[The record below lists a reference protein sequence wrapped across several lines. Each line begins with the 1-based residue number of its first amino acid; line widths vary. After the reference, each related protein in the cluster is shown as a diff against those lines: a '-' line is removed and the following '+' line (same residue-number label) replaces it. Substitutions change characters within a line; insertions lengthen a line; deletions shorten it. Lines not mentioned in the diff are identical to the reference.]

1 MPLYI
6 NLRTNKTIPILTVV
20 INGISYEATA
30 STGFPYTLNLIFHS
44 LNLLSTL
51 SDNIALLST
60 LLLLLSPRYLPHQL
74 WVFASPARYSFPI
87 IDKGNNILRFHFHPL
102 NFSNINLGQ
111 AHNFTRLASGFRNP
125 RIVEYQVWVDADNL
139 VVVFVSN
146 KDSKLAFVNAIKV
159 ISIPKDLVPDTTQY
173 LSQSKVEKFE
183 GLNKQSLEVVY
194 RVSVGG
200 VKITPFNDSLWRT
213 WIPDDEFFK
222 TRVGSEKLYFGGR
235 IKYRVGGASREVGPD
250 NVYNS
255 VRLIKSKND
264 FVPCVN
270 MTWVFLIV
278 GGYKY
283 LVRLHF
289 CDIASISLVLLSM
302 YLDLSYITKSLASPF
317 YTNFLVDGGDGVLSV
332 SVCPSRSS
340 MLHLIDGILN
350 AVEVMK
356 LKNSLSSLDGE
367 VCADFVIKS
376 WSKGNRYIVISY
388 I

>member
-1 MPLYI
+1 MVFPMRQQLARAF
-6 NLRTNKTIPILTVV
+6 LTLLIL
-20 INGISYEATA
+20 
-30 STGFPYTLNLIFHS
+30 F
-44 LNLLSTL
+44 
-51 SDNIALLST
+51 ST
-60 LLLLLSPRYLPHQL
+60 LLTFFPLSATISLFFRLSYFFSPPISTSSTVVPPPPPPSSTTTPSPAILSTTALHSPAPFRSKRYPLPDLPPIYHTAR
-74 WVFASPARYSFPI
+74 VFASPARYSFPI

-111 AHNFTRLASGFRNP
+111 AQFHELLNDHVVLATSPVWPVASETLGSWSIKCGSMQITLWSCLCPIKIRNWRLSTP
-125 RIVEYQVWVDADNL
+125 L
-139 VVVFVSN
+139 
-146 KDSKLAFVNAIKV
+146 
-159 ISIPKDLVPDTTQY
+159 
-173 LSQSKVEKFE
+173 
-183 GLNKQSLEVVY
+183 

-235 IKYRVGGASREVGPD
+235 IKYRVGGASREHFACFAF
-250 NVYNS
+250 NVY
-255 VRLIKSKND
+255 
-264 FVPCVN
+264 VN
-270 MTWVFLIV
+270 
-278 GGYKY
+278 GYLAY
-283 LVRLHF
+283 E
-289 CDIASISLVLLSM
+289 D
-302 YLDLSYITKSLASPF
+302 LDLSYITKSLASPF

-376 WSKGNRYIVISY
+376 WSKGNSTSMLFTLVVVVCIALLESRESVSWSRFASTSSDDSVKN
-388 I
+388 